1 MSELDWLDIFAGNL
15 RDMLI
20 DANMSQREL
29 ADASGLAESTIS
41 SYINKQKIPSLKAI
55 INISY
60 ALDCDVTELI
70 DFGDTIE

>member
-70 DFGDTIE
+70 DFGDAIE

>member
-1 MSELDWLDIFAGNL
+1 MSELDWIDIFAGNL

>member
-70 DFGDTIE
+70 DFGETIE

>member
-60 ALDCDVTELI
+60 ALDCDVIELI
-70 DFGDTIE
+70 DFGETIE

>member
-41 SYINKQKIPSLKAI
+41 SYINKQKIPSLKVD
-55 INISY
+55 
-60 ALDCDVTELI
+60 LH
-70 DFGDTIE
+70 

>member
-60 ALDCDVTELI
+60 TLDCDVTELI
-70 DFGDTIE
+70 DFGETIE